1 MSDTTP
7 IESEALARYLAG
19 ASDAPERE
27 RVERWSA
34 AAPAHAAELA
44 ALRRIWD
51 SAGQARPMSEPDVDV
66 AWRRVNDR
74 IEGAG
79 GGGRVVPFN
88 VKRWLAAAA
97 VIAGVVFATRLL
109 FAQATVQLAAT
120 GAYVRSTLADSSRVV
135 LAPGSHLTARLGDER
150 RITLHGEAYFEVAR
164 DTEHPFTVAAAD
176 VDVTVLGTAFEV
188 TAYDSSAVVQ
198 VRVREGRVQVVAE
211 RDTVVLHAGERA
223 RYDRAKHELERG
235 ANGPLEHWGDR
246 LLQFDQAPLE
256 LVREQLQQRFH
267 VELELAN
274 AAIGQ
279 CRLTAT
285 FEDEPVDTVLQ
296 VIADTFGL
304 RVVHT
309 GPGRYRFE
317 GDGC

>member
-19 ASDAPERE
+19 ESDAPERE
-27 RVERWSA
+27 RVERWA
-34 AAPAHAAELA
+34 AADPAHVAELA
-44 ALRRIWD
+44 ELRRIWD
-51 SAGQARPMSEPDVDV
+51 AAEQAAPMPEPDVDA
-66 AWRRVNDR
+66 AWRRVHDR
-74 IEGAG
+74 IEGSG
-79 GGGRVVPFN
+79 GGGRVIPFN

-97 VIAGVVFATRLL
+97 VVAGVVFATRLL
-109 FAQATVQLAAT
+109 FAPATVELAAT
-120 GAYVRSTLADSSRVV
+120 GAHVRSTLADSSRVV
-135 LAPGSHLTARLGDER
+135 LTPGSRLTARIGDDR
-150 RITLHGEAYFEVAR
+150 RITLRGEAYFEVAR
-164 DTEHPFTVAAAD
+164 DTAHPFTVATAE

-188 TAYDSSAVVQ
+188 TAYDTSTTVQ
-198 VRVREGRVQVVAE
+198 VRVREGRVQVVAAG
-211 RDTVVLHAGERA
+211 DTVVLHAGERV
-223 RYDRAKHELERG
+223 RYDRTKHELERG

-246 LLQFDQAPLE
+246 LLQFDQAPLA
-256 LVREQLQQRFH
+256 LVREQLQQRYH
-267 VELELAN
+267 VDLELAN

-304 RVVHT
+304 RVVHL
-309 GPGRYRFE
+309 GRGRYRFE